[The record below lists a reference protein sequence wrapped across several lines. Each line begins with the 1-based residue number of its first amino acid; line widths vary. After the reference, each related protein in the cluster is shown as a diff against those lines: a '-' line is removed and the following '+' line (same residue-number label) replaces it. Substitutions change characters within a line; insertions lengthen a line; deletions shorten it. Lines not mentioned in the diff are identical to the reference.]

1 VIVSM
6 KKGLDHF
13 VYRELQSLAKQGF
26 SLRLF
31 PTRYA
36 LGLHNA
42 QEDWPVHRWSPLGV
56 VLRQPYY
63 FLREPFLYIRLL
75 WEAMASGGMVDVAL
89 AWHFARQ
96 MGDVDAIY
104 AICGDHKFFIGYFCK
119 QILEKPLA
127 VEIHAYELYRNP
139 NPRLFARA
147 LSRCDRIITVT
158 EHNKR
163 LLVDN
168 HRVEPS
174 KIEVVR
180 ITVDTEDYA
189 PGKKLIILIVAFF
202 DERKGHE
209 VLFKAISRLA
219 RDDIEVWV
227 VGGHDGRAGAVD
239 VRRQAIELGVDSQ
252 VAFFGKLGGNALKAA
267 YRACDVFCL
276 PCREDSRGVSEGFP
290 TVLAEAMAFGKPVIT
305 TRHVEI
311 PTIIDQIVV
320 DENDVEALA
329 EAIEHVCQSAPF
341 RQRLGERNRS
351 IAEAVFSTRNT
362 ESTAR
367 ILGGLLDHRSQY
379 RSGG

>member
-1 VIVSM
+1 MRVGVIVSM

-13 VYRELQSLAKQGF
+13 VYRELLSLTQQGF

-36 LGLHNA
+36 RGLYNA
-42 QEDWPVHRWSPLGV
+42 EKEWPVHRWNPFGV
-56 VLRQPYY
+56 ALRQPYY
-63 FLREPFLYIRLL
+63 FMRAPVLYLRLL
-75 WEAMASGGMVDVAL
+75 GEAVKTGGLVDVAL

-96 MGDVDAIY
+96 MGDVDVIY

-119 QILEKPLA
+119 QILRKPLA
-127 VEIHAYELYRNP
+127 VVIHAYELYRNP

-147 LSRCDRIITVT
+147 LSSCDRIITVT

-163 LLVDN
+163 LLVASHHID
-168 HRVEPS
+168 PS

-180 ITVDTEDYA
+180 ITVDTEDYT
-189 PGKKLIILIVAFF
+189 PGRKFIVLIVSFF
-202 DERKGHE
+202 DERKGHDL
-209 VLFKAISRLA
+209 LFQAVRRLQ

-227 VGGHDGRAGAVD
+227 VGGDDGRAGAVD
-239 VRRQAIELGVDSQ
+239 VRKQATDLGVDSQ
-252 VAFFGKLGGNALKAA
+252 VAFFGKLGGNALKAV

-311 PTIIDQIVV
+311 PAIIEEVVV
-320 DENDVEALA
+320 DENDVDALA
-329 EAIEHVCQSAPF
+329 GAILQVYQSASY
-341 RQRLGERNRS
+341 RQELGEKNRS
-351 IAEAVFSTRNT
+351 IAEAVFSSSNT

-367 ILGGLLDHRSQY
+367 ILYGLLDQGSQ
-379 RSGG
+379 